1 LKKVCNQQDNICDRA
16 HKKYLPGFLLSFFN
30 NEISESLFKLNIF
43 NDIKTK
49 DMDLANLL
57 FWNVDTQIDFVY
69 PRGKLYVEGAENL
82 RPQWK
87 ELTQLAREKSIR
99 VVNTADYH
107 YPNSAE
113 LDSSP
118 DFVNTFPEHCM
129 AGTRGADYIRETDPE
144 DPVVFQ
150 WDKQYLITPELFN
163 RNEHRNFI
171 IRKDAFDVFDG
182 NPMTEIILKH
192 LNPETVVVYGVT
204 TNVCVDA
211 AVKGL
216 NKKVKKVYVVEDAI
230 KELPNIPLPFAD
242 WKKKGVELISV
253 EKLKKMLDNNTG
265 SSSAQ

>member
-1 LKKVCNQQDNICDRA
+1 MNLIRGK
-16 HKKYLPGFLLSFFN
+16 
-30 NEISESLFKLNIF
+30 
-43 NDIKTK
+43 
-49 DMDLANLL
+49 MDLTNWL

-69 PRGKLYVEGAENL
+69 PRGKLYVQGAENL

-87 ELTQLAREKSIR
+87 ELTELAKENSIR

-144 DPVVFQ
+144 DSIIFD
-150 WDKQYLITPELFN
+150 WDKEYLITPEFFN
-163 RNEHRNFI
+163 REEHRNFI
-171 IRKDAFDVFDG
+171 IRKDAFDVFEG
-182 NPMTEIILKH
+182 NPMTDTILKQ
-192 LNPETVVVYGVT
+192 LNPDTVVVYGVT

-216 NKKVKKVYVVEDAI
+216 AKKVNKVYVIKDAI
-230 KELPNIPLPFAD
+230 KELPNIPLPFD
-242 WKKKGVELISV
+242 KWKKKGVEMITLA
-253 EKLKKMLDNNTG
+253 KLKNLMLEN
-265 SSSAQ
+265 